1 MKVSIITVCRNC
13 EDSIRQTI
21 ESVIGQNY
29 KNIEYIVIDG
39 ASDDKTLSIINEF
52 KSRIDILVSE
62 KDNGIYDALNKGL
75 RVATGDVLGFL
86 HGDDEFASP
95 TIISEII
102 SYFTDESVSAV
113 YGDLQYVSTK
123 NPFNIVR
130 HWRSR
135 CFDKNLL
142 RRGWMPPHPTLYVKK
157 CWYRK
162 FGEFDI
168 NFDISADY
176 DSILRLFAYSSFNPV
191 YLPKVIVKMKLG
203 GKSNQSIAMVLRKVN
218 EDFLILKKNGF
229 SLINALFALLYKN
242 ISKLNQ
248 FVFKNSN

>member
-102 SYFTDESVSAV
+102 SYFTDESVSLCMEI
-113 YGDLQYVSTK
+113 Y
-123 NPFNIVR
+123 N
-130 HWRSR
+130 
-135 CFDKNLL
+135 
-142 RRGWMPPHPTLYVKK
+142 M
-157 CWYRK
+157 
-162 FGEFDI
+162 
-168 NFDISADY
+168 
-176 DSILRLFAYSSFNPV
+176 
-191 YLPKVIVKMKLG
+191 
-203 GKSNQSIAMVLRKVN
+203 
-218 EDFLILKKNGF
+218 
-229 SLINALFALLYKN
+229 
-242 ISKLNQ
+242 
-248 FVFKNSN
+248 